1 MTGAGPS
8 DGYLGLVQLTAMGG
22 PGANVCVKEGEVV
35 LLGTF
40 RFEMALSCVVFPH
53 EVRWHD
59 RPFFVCGTHRV
70 LWQDGPFR
78 FEIEWIKAVRDP
90 KCEVDED

>member
-1 MTGAGPS
+1 MDPVTGAGPS

-59 RPFFVCGTHRV
+59 RPFFCVWHSQGTV
-70 LWQDGPFR
+70 AGWALS
-78 FEIEWIKAVRDP
+78 V
-90 KCEVDED
+90 